1 MPIAAFLFG
10 LTWGIVSVFVLLL
23 VRAGARPV
31 PAPEPGSTQLRARF
45 VFRVRS
51 DSGQVHGETR
61 IRPHPK
67 YHLERLTLKTTKTTV
82 LDSADNSQSFR
93 FSEFL

>member
-31 PAPEPGSTQLRARF
+31 PAPEPRSTQLRARF

-61 IRPHPK
+61 IRPHPR
-67 YHLERLTLKTTKTTV
+67 YHLERLTLKTTV

>member
-1 MPIAAFLFG
+1 MPITAFLFG

-31 PAPEPGSTQLRARF
+31 PAPEPSSTQLRARF

-61 IRPHPK
+61 IRPHPR
-67 YHLERLTLKTTKTTV
+67 YHLERLTLKPTV

>member
-23 VRAGARPV
+23 VRAGARRV
-31 PAPEPGSTQLRARF
+31 PAPEPRSTQLRARF
-45 VFRVRS
+45 VFRVRG

-61 IRPHPK
+61 IRPHPR
-67 YHLERLTLKTTKTTV
+67 YRLERLTLKTPV
-82 LDSADNSQSFR
+82 LNSADNSQSFR
-93 FSEFL
+93 FTEFL

>member
-1 MPIAAFLFG
+1 MPITAFLFG

-31 PAPEPGSTQLRARF
+31 PAPEPRSTQLRARF

-51 DSGQVHGETR
+51 DSGQVHGGTR
-61 IRPHPK
+61 IRPHPR
-67 YHLERLTLKTTKTTV
+67 YHLERLTLKTTV
-82 LDSADNSQSFR
+82 LNSADNSQSFR
-93 FSEFL
+93 FTEFL

>member
-61 IRPHPK
+61 IRPHPR
-67 YHLERLTLKTTKTTV
+67 YHLERLTLKTTV

>member
-10 LTWGIVSVFVLLL
+10 LTWGIVSVCVLLL

-31 PAPEPGSTQLRARF
+31 PAPEPRSTQLRARF

-61 IRPHPK
+61 IRPHPR
-67 YHLERLTLKTTKTTV
+67 YHLERLTLKTTV

>member
-31 PAPEPGSTQLRARF
+31 PAPEPRSTQLRARF

-51 DSGQVHGETR
+51 DSGQVPGETR
-61 IRPHPK
+61 IRPHPR
-67 YHLERLTLKTTKTTV
+67 YHLERLTLKTTV

>member
-10 LTWGIVSVFVLLL
+10 LTWGIVSVCVLLL
-23 VRAGARPV
+23 VRAGAKPV
-31 PAPEPGSTQLRARF
+31 PAPEPRSTQLRARF

-61 IRPHPK
+61 VRPHPR
-67 YHLERLTLKTTKTTV
+67 YHLERLTLKTTV

>member
-51 DSGQVHGETR
+51 DSGQVHGERR
-61 IRPHPK
+61 IRPHPR
-67 YHLERLTLKTTKTTV
+67 YHLERLTLKTTV

>member
-10 LTWGIVSVFVLLL
+10 LTWGILSVFVLLL

-61 IRPHPK
+61 IRPHPR
-67 YHLERLTLKTTKTTV
+67 YHLERLTLKTTV